1 MLQTTN
7 QKCSLRLFQMSEYPP
22 IDKMINLI
30 ELNLGSWKP
39 RSIVVIDKDFK
50 VWGLRGEIPEKTVEL
65 FEKYSLEE
73 LKPGDSIH
81 NGNSF
86 LMKITEKTGVIVS
99 MDDVRL
105 SILASANLRGRINA
119 LSDFYLLEEFASKYS
134 KAK

>member
-1 MLQTTN
+1 
-7 QKCSLRLFQMSEYPP
+7 MSSHPQ
-22 IDKMINLI
+22 IDNMIHLI

-50 VWGLRGEIPEKTVEL
+50 VWGLKGKISEEAVKL

-99 MDDVRL
+99 MGDIRL

-119 LSDFYLLEEFASKYS
+119 LSDFYLLEEFVNKSSTK
-134 KAK
+134 K